1 MESASI
7 GTLLSV
13 VSLVCVGILYLK
25 VDDLS
30 DQVRPLTKG
39 RAERHAVNDLP
50 DDPIERDAPARAV
63 SDDAGLPGEAA
74 DDGKAAKNRPSSREA
89 DLARR
94 LASLEK
100 AAKKR
105 NRMPS
110 FRMPK
115 FARSVGDLAKTLKLN
130 TTQETRIQD
139 VVDRAKRRI
148 EDVMKIPDETGVS
161 PFERRKEMRDK
172 MDEARKTDKWGDM
185 ARLANQSQQALL
197 KTIPGRN
204 TTYAQEVDQIKKES
218 RDEIKSNLTQEQ
230 AKEFEDTRI
239 DPLLGESGVRSVMA
253 FHTVDTGDGEGGQSG
268 AIVVEGAV
276 DITVTEGPEKD
287 DDE

>member
-1 MESASI
+1 MKSASL

-13 VSLVCVGILYLK
+13 VSLAGVGILYLK

-63 SDDAGLPGEAA
+63 SDELPGEAA

-89 DLARR
+89 ELERR
-94 LASLEK
+94 IADLEK

-115 FARSVGDLAKTLKLN
+115 FARSVGDLAKTLKLDK
-130 TTQETRIQD
+130 TQETRIQD

-230 AKEFEDTRI
+230 AKEFEDTRLPI
-239 DPLLGESGVRSVMA
+239 LAFRPVQLVVR
-253 FHTVDTGDGEGGQSG
+253 VDNSIAE
-268 AIVVEGAV
+268 E
-276 DITVTEGPEKD
+276 PERD

>member
-1 MESASI
+1 MKSASI

-13 VSLVCVGILYLK
+13 VSIVGVGILYLK

-39 RAERHAVNDLP
+39 RAERYAVNDLP
-50 DDPIERDAPARAV
+50 DDSIERDAPARAV
-63 SDDAGLPGEAA
+63 SDEPPGEAA
-74 DDGKAAKNRPSSREA
+74 DDGKFAKVQPSAREA
-89 DLARR
+89 ELERR
-94 LASLEK
+94 IASLEK

-105 NRMPS
+105 NHLPS

-115 FARSVGDLAKTLKLN
+115 FARNVRDLAKTLKLN
-130 TTQETRIQD
+130 KTQETRIQD
-139 VVDRAKRRI
+139 VVDRAKQRI
-148 EDVMKIPDETGVS
+148 EDVMKIPDDTGVS
-161 PFERRKEMRDK
+161 PFERRKEAREK
-172 MDEARKTDKWGDM
+172 MQESMGVGKMPDISAMIESRNATR
-185 ARLANQSQQALL
+185 

-204 TTYAQEVDQIKKES
+204 TTYAQEVDRIKKDA
-218 RDEIKSNLTQEQ
+218 RNEIKSNLTQEQ

>member
-1 MESASI
+1 MKSASI

-13 VSLVCVGILYLK
+13 VSLVGVGILYLK

-50 DDPIERDAPARAV
+50 EDPIERTAPARAV
-63 SDDAGLPGEAA
+63 A
-74 DDGKAAKNRPSSREA
+74 DDVPGDVPDSDKDFIRQSPREA
-89 DLARR
+89 ELERR
-94 LASLEK
+94 IASLEK

-115 FARSVGDLAKTLKLN
+115 FARNVRDLAKNLKLN
-130 TTQETRIQD
+130 KTQETRIQD

-161 PFERRKEMRDK
+161 PFERGKEMREK
-172 MDEARKTDKWGDM
+172 MDEARKTGKWGDM
-185 ARLANQSQQALL
+185 AKLAMESSQARLR
-197 KTIPGRN
+197 TIPGRN
-204 TTYAQEVDQIKKES
+204 TTYAQEVDQIKKDA
-218 RDEIKSNLTQEQ
+218 RDEIKGNLTPEQ
-230 AKEFEDTRI
+230 AKDFEGTRI
-239 DPLLGESGVRSVMA
+239 DPLLGQSGVRSVMA
-253 FHTVDTGDGEGGQSG
+253 FHTVGSGDGNGGE
-268 AIVVEGAV
+268 AVVVEGGM
-276 DITVTEGPEKD
+276 DITIVEEAEKD
-287 DDE
+287 DDK